1 MNDAETKEPTNDG
14 SLPPPKQLLL
24 PSFAEIVLIV
34 IDAAP
39 GVTAFQISAYLELM
53 TGCVI
58 NPKLVRSALHD
69 LHANMLVRSNQD
81 KTSNRRYQIQEEGL
95 QALTYSRQLRARL
108 KRSILRLPP
117 PITGDRD
124 VAGKSTRLSGG
135 DPWIPRF
142 RPGGGAL
149 TGNPDRPSEQSP
161 LQSGVS
167 PSSSNRE
174 PTGHQ
179 NPLLVLPASHS
190 LLNPGICPRLLARQ
204 QTGKRYCGLLSLEYD
219 SA

>member
-167 PSSSNRE
+167 PLIQQPGTHRASKPSTGLAGEPFSSESRNLSAPLGEAADRE
-174 PTGHQ
+174 A
-179 NPLLVLPASHS
+179 LLRIA
-190 LLNPGICPRLLARQ
+190 
-204 QTGKRYCGLLSLEYD
+204 
-219 SA
+219 